1 MSRVRSNFARA
12 QHGMVLISSLL
23 LLLVVTI
30 MAVAIFRNSGVEEKI
45 AGNQREKARAL
56 HAAESAQQY
65 AEWWLSSGIGD
76 TTPIACNT
84 MVPAAIGQVCAN
96 TLPSIVPGGNVAN
109 IPWQVAGAPVGVSY
123 APPAM
128 NVTTAGGVNTYYATP
143 IFYISY
149 LGTTADSTTSN
160 YKLLYQVDALSYG
173 GSANA
178 VAVVESTYYVTTGVC
193 DLGTWEAADENEILC
208 CGIGRCAYR
217 ARALRRMGTGGRHR
231 RLYRRG
237 GTGLMEGI

>member
-1 MSRVRSNFARA
+1 MTRVHRDSQCA
-12 QHGMVLISSLL
+12 QRGMVLISSLL

-30 MAVAIFRNSGVEEKI
+30 MALAIFRNSGVEEKI

-65 AEWWLSSGIGD
+65 AEWWLSSGLAD
-76 TTPIACNT
+76 PTPILCNT
-84 MVPAAIGQVCAN
+84 LVPAATGQVCAN

-109 IPWQVAGAPVGVSY
+109 IPWQVGGTNVGVSY
-123 APPAM
+123 APPGMA
-128 NVTTAGGVNTYYATP
+128 VTTAGGVNTYYATP

-178 VAVVESTYYVTTGVC
+178 VAVVESTYYVATGVC
-193 DLGTWEAADENEILC
+193 DLGTLGG
-208 CGIGRCAYR
+208 CG
-217 ARALRRMGTGGRHR
+217 
-231 RLYRRG
+231 
-237 GTGLMEGI
+237 